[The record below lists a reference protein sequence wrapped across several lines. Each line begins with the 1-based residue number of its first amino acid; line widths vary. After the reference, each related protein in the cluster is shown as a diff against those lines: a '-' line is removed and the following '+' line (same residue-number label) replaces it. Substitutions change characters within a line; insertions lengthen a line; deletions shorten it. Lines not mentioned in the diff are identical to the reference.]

1 MPFDRGSF
9 TFTMFDITEE
19 IPENFAELFASAK
32 AGTLD
37 SVTSEPQTGW
47 VTGHHLLDTAI
58 DEASAVSGGA
68 YHLTL
73 RQAVRKIP
81 ASLLNALCRRE
92 EQAFLAANPG
102 RDYVSGKDKK
112 RIKEDVIE
120 RHISK
125 MPPALS
131 GLSFVLEPHEKL
143 LYLGT
148 GSQGQI
154 DLFIEHFYKAA
165 KLEPVQL
172 TPALILERE
181 YHITPASFP
190 VLRLSDTVS
199 GAPVEPQ
206 IGRDF
211 LTWLF
216 YYSETTGKLN
226 FENNEF
232 DVMLEAPLLLLDDN
246 EARGAGETT
255 IKKGDSP
262 LRGAEVK
269 AALEVGKKLRKAK
282 LTITRDDNS
291 IWTGT
296 FDADNFVFG
305 SFKLPEGEEMVQDEI
320 FADRVR
326 ALSTFRAVFIEYFKL
341 FADGMLNREAET
353 VSAMREWVKTREA
366 I

>member
-1 MPFDRGSF
+1 MPFDRGSI
-9 TFTMFDITEE
+9 TFSMFDISGD
-19 IPENFAELFASAK
+19 IPENFAEMFAASK

-37 SVTSEPQTGW
+37 SVTAEPQLGW
-47 VTGHHLLDTAI
+47 VTGQHLLDTNI
-58 DEASAVSGGA
+58 DEGSAQCGGS
-68 YHLTL
+68 YYLTL

-120 RHISK
+120 RHINK

-131 GLSFVLEPHEKL
+131 GVSMVLEPHDKY

-148 GSQGQI
+148 GSQSQI
-154 DLFIEHFYKAA
+154 DLFIENFYRITKM
-165 KLEPVQL
+165 EPLQL

-181 YHITPASFP
+181 FQTTCAAFPALKLNDSP
-190 VLRLSDTVS
+190 AVPAD
-199 GAPVEPQ
+199 PQ
-206 IGRDF
+206 VGRDF
-211 LTWLF
+211 LTWLL
-216 YYSETTGKLN
+216 YYSESVGKLT

-232 DVMLEAPLLLLDDN
+232 DIMLEAPLVLLDEN

-255 IKKGDSP
+255 VKKGDSP

-269 AALEVGKKLRKAK
+269 AALEVGKKLKKAK
-282 LTITRDDNS
+282 FTLTRDDNS
-291 IWTGT
+291 VWCGT

-305 SFKLPEGEEMVQDEI
+305 SFKLPEGEEMNPDEI

-326 ALSTFRAVFIEYFKL
+326 ALATFRQVLVEYFKL
-341 FADGMLNREAET
+341 YASAMLADRDAVERDMREWINNREA
-353 VSAMREWVKTREA
+353 

>member
-1 MPFDRGSF
+1 MPFDRGSI
-9 TFTMFDITEE
+9 TFSMFDLSGD
-19 IPENFAELFASAK
+19 IPENFAEMFAAVK
-32 AGTLD
+32 AGMLD
-37 SVTSEPQTGW
+37 SVTAEPQIGW

-58 DEASAVSGGA
+58 DEASAQIGGS
-68 YHLTL
+68 YFLTL

-92 EQAFLAANPG
+92 EQTFLAANPG

-112 RIKEDVIE
+112 RIKEDVIA

-131 GLSFVLEPHEKL
+131 GISMVLEPHDKF
-143 LYLGT
+143 LYLGA
-148 GSQGQI
+148 GSQSQI
-154 DLFIEHFYKAA
+154 DLFIEHFYRVTKM
-165 KLEPVQL
+165 EPIQL

-181 YHITPASFP
+181 FQTTCAAFPALKLNNSP
-190 VLRLSDTVS
+190 VIPAD
-199 GAPVEPQ
+199 PQ
-206 IGRDF
+206 VGRDF
-211 LTWLF
+211 LTWLL
-216 YYSETTGKLN
+216 YYSETVGKLK

-232 DVMLEAPLLLLDDN
+232 DIMLEAPLMLLDEN

-255 IKKGDSP
+255 VKKGDSP

-269 AALEVGKKLRKAK
+269 AALEVGKKLKKAK
-282 LTITRDDNS
+282 FTLTRDDNS
-291 IWTGT
+291 VWCGT

-305 SFKLPEGEEMVQDEI
+305 SFKLPEGEEMNPDEI

-326 ALSTFRAVFIEYFKL
+326 ALAVFRQVLIEYFKL
-341 FADGMLNREAET
+341 FASAMLADRSAVENAMRQWISNREA
-353 VSAMREWVKTREA
+353 